1 MADLAGHRRLCRT
14 LRGPPLQRLGL
25 LAISC
30 SLLLEHPAIS
40 CSLLLKHP
48 ARYLILS
55 PAPSLG
61 GRRRGP
67 ALVAEWARGA
77 IVAARAVVEDA
88 DRFFT
93 IMREWARSAVS
104 AASLREE
111 NAALSGGHRDYRSRS
126 AQDALLEL
134 RLLRALARC
143 PRKLEFFHGL
153 LMEQEPPSERPM
165 FGRAQDEQ
173 GRQPKLALC
182 FLVSY
187 YR

>member
-14 LRGPPLQRLGL
+14 LSGPPLQRLGL
-25 LAISC
+25 PLQR
-30 SLLLEHPAIS
+30 LAIS

-88 DRFFT
+88 DRSCT
-93 IMREWARSAVS
+93 VVTERARVS
-104 AASLREE
+104 IAAAALREE
-111 NAALSGGHRDYRSRS
+111 YAACAGGH
-126 AQDALLEL
+126 ALLEL
-134 RLLRALARC
+134 
-143 PRKLEFFHGL
+143 GL
-153 LMEQEPPSERPM
+153 SR
-165 FGRAQDEQ
+165 
-173 GRQPKLALC
+173 
-182 FLVSY
+182 SS
-187 YR
+187 